1 MKTKVDTAMFRA
13 IRRAFT
19 EGIRGMVKNGLMT
32 VTSLLVVTA
41 CIFVFGVFLM
51 CIFNINHMTT
61 KMADDYQV
69 DVYVSRQVTIDN
81 EEISVFVD
89 RDFSQDDASY
99 QERLNGVETLIMGV
113 GGVDLSS
120 IEFVS
125 GQTRVNEFVS
135 SLSEKEQE
143 DFSVPSDGVV
153 ADSFTI
159 LLENDDNKAE
169 TIRHLSEI
177 KNVSKVLEA
186 NEAYAFL
193 AGLGGIS
200 TEVSTARYDEIKAE
214 LLEKL
219 KLTTNVDAESISFVD
234 GKEKFK
240 SFKEGLTPE
249 ELKDF
254 EGLPENL
261 IPDAFTVKLKD
272 LSLADETIKELE
284 ALEYVESVENSRE
297 FISVIDNLKNIV
309 QKISIWIIVAFAL
322 VSLFIISNTIKLTVH
337 NRRKEINIM
346 KFVGATDSY
355 IRGPFVMEGIM
366 IGVLSAVIAFFVS
379 QWTYQGLMAA
389 ISSSASAISANI
401 GLMKFHDLWSPLLV
415 SYLVLGGVIGA
426 FGSAIS
432 TRRYL
437 NV

>member
-1 MKTKVDTAMFRA
+1 MFRA

-19 EGIRGMVKNGLMT
+19 EGIKGMVKNGLMT

-51 CIFNINHMTT
+51 CIFNINHMTNQ
-61 KMADDYQV
+61 MADDYQV
-69 DVYVSRQVTIDN
+69 DVYVSRQISIDTQ
-81 EEISVFVD
+81 EVSVFVD
-89 RDFSQDDASY
+89 RDFNLDDGAY
-99 QERLNGVETLIMGV
+99 QEKLNSVETLIMGV
-113 GGVDLSS
+113 GGVDVSS

-125 GQTRVNEFVS
+125 AKDRIDQFVET
-135 SLSEKEQE
+135 LSETEK
-143 DFSVPSDGVV
+143 DSFSVPSDGVMS
-153 ADSFTI
+153 DSFSLT
-159 LLENDDNKAE
+159 LENAANKSE
-169 TIRHLSEI
+169 TIRQLTELE
-177 KNVSKVLEA
+177 NVSKVLEA
-186 NEAYAFL
+186 NEAYAL
-193 AGLGGIS
+193 IAGLGGLS
-200 TEVSTARYDEIKAE
+200 TEVSTARYDEIKSE
-214 LLEKL
+214 LKEKI
-219 KLTTNVDAESISFVD
+219 KLVPNIDAESISFID
-234 GKEKFK
+234 GEEKFK
-240 SFKEGLTPE
+240 SFKAGLSEE

-254 EGLPENL
+254 EGLPDNL
-261 IPDAFTVKLKD
+261 IPDAFKVKLRD
-272 LSLADETIKELE
+272 LSLADETIK
-284 ALEYVESVENSRE
+284 ALEKLEHVESVENSRE
-297 FISVIDNLKNIV
+297 FVAVIDNLKNIV

-366 IGVLSAVIAFFVS
+366 IGLISAVLAFFVS
-379 QWTYQGLMAA
+379 QWTYEGLMAA

-401 GLMKFHDLWSPLLV
+401 GLMKFKDIWSELLV
-415 SYLVLGGVIGA
+415 SFLVLGGFIGA

>member
-69 DVYVSRQVTIDN
+69 DVYVSRQITIDN

-89 RDFSQDDASY
+89 RDFNQDDAAY

-125 GQTRVNEFVS
+125 GKTRVDDFVAT
-135 SLSEKEQE
+135 LSESEQNE
-143 DFSVPSDGVV
+143 FSVPSDGVV
-153 ADSFTI
+153 ADSFTFI
-159 LLENDDNKAE
+159 LENDNNKAE
-169 TIRHLSEI
+169 IIRHLTELE
-177 KNVSKVLEA
+177 NVSKVLEA
-186 NEAYAFL
+186 NEAYAFV

-200 TEVSTARYDEIKAE
+200 TEVSTARYDEIKKE
-214 LLEKL
+214 LKEKL
-219 KLTTNVDAESISFVD
+219 KLISNVDAESISFVD
-234 GKEKFK
+234 GIEKFK
-240 SFKEGLTPE
+240 AFKEGLTPE

-272 LSLADETIKELE
+272 LSLADETIASLE
-284 ALEYVESVENSRE
+284 DLQHVESVENSRE
-297 FISVIDNLKNIV
+297 FISIIDNLKNIV

-366 IGVLSAVIAFFVS
+366 IGILSAVIAFFVS

-401 GLMKFHDLWSPLLV
+401 GIMKFKDLWSSLLV

-432 TRRYL
+432 TKRYL